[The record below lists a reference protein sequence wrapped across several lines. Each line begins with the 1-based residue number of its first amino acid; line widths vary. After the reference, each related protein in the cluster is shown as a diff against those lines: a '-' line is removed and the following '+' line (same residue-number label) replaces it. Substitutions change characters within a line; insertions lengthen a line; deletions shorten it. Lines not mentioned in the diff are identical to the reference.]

1 MKRTIPL
8 ILMML
13 LIVYGA
19 IDAQKK
25 QNISLP
31 DRRPTAGM
39 LFAHEQSDR
48 YAEITNPKL
57 LHINREE
64 PRSTFSSFTD
74 IQEALA
80 AGYTS
85 KGSDVVLLNGSWKFH
100 YTDRLSQRP
109 KEGFQKADFNDSG
122 WNDIQVPGNWEV
134 QGFGVP
140 IYVNTTYEFTSPGH
154 TPYWDRPNPPLVPE
168 EFNPTGTYRKT
179 FTLPDNWN
187 GKEIILVADAAKG
200 AAYYYL
206 NGEFVGMN
214 KEGKLPSRFNVT
226 NQANAGENVLAVQ
239 IHRWSSGSYLEC
251 QDFWRLSGFD
261 RDVYLYARPK
271 LHLAD
276 IFAHPDLDANYT
288 NGQFAL
294 DITVASPE
302 GNTRPFIIAYTLS
315 DEAGKKVA
323 DGSLTEKSS
332 GRASVRFEKMIPGV
346 KKWSAETPCL
356 YTLAIELM
364 DEMGST
370 LEATT
375 LKVGFRTAEIKNRQF
390 LINGQP
396 VLLKGVNLHEHN
408 EHTGH
413 YVTEE
418 LIRKDFELFRKYN
431 VNAVRTSH
439 YPQSELFYRLADEY
453 GIYVID
459 EANIESHGMGYNLRK
474 GGTLGNN
481 PLFLEDHLSRT
492 AGMVER
498 DKNHP
503 CVIIWS
509 LGNEA
514 GNGYNFYET
523 YRWIKS
529 RDTSR
534 PVQYERAVLE
544 WNSDIFA
551 PMYSNPS
558 EIEWYAN
565 DPASNRPLILC
576 EYAHAMG
583 NSLGNFTEY
592 WNIIRKYPLLQGGF
606 IWDWIDQGLVKND
619 EQGNRFWAYG
629 GDYGPTGTPSSGDFC
644 INGVVFPDRSVKP
657 HTEEM
662 RKVYQHVWF
671 RNFNP
676 ADGSVELF
684 NEHFFSD
691 LSSYQITYSIK
702 AGGKE
707 LAKGKLR
714 ANAAPQ
720 ETVKIAIPGW
730 SRYTGRKEQLTV
742 NFTVTQQKEERLIP
756 AGWVVAR
763 NQFVVNDYPT
773 PTTGKLKAAGTEET
787 ETSVIV
793 SGRHFKAVFDKQTG
807 LLVSYRVNGAEYIE
821 NGAGPRPFFWRAP
834 IDNDYGA
841 RLPERLSAWREASY
855 RKPKAEGLK
864 ITRGETTTLTYRY
877 SYPETGASNEVTYT
891 LYDNGTLHISNRFDA
906 TSSDTEMIPRIGMRI
921 QLTGELVQADYYG
934 RGPWENYA
942 DRKSAAFLDRYTSP
956 ISEMVT
962 RYVLPQ
968 ENGHH
973 TDTRW
978 LALTRKSGSGLLFV
992 ADDLF
997 EFNVSNYLLETIS
1010 NGESLNNDA
1019 PAGTAPRNK
1028 HISDYHPSDVV
1039 DLFIDHRMQG
1049 VGGNNSWGKL
1059 PLEEYLIRPGEATAT
1074 YGFTLIPIK
1083 NRKEVKRLI
1092 FSS

>member
-8 ILMML
+8 ILMS
-13 LIVYGA
+13 LIVCG
-19 IDAQKK
+19 
-25 QNISLP
+25 
-31 DRRPTAGM
+31 RPTAGM
-39 LFAHEQSDR
+39 LSAQEQSDR
-48 YAEITNPKL
+48 YAEIINPKL

-74 IQEALA
+74 LKEALA
-80 AGYTS
+80 AGYIS

-100 YTDRLSQRP
+100 YTDRFSQRP
-109 KEGFQKADFNDSG
+109 KEGFQKADFDDSG
-122 WNDIQVPGNWEV
+122 WNDIRVPGNWEV

-179 FTLPDNWN
+179 FTLPDNWQE
-187 GKEIILVADAAKG
+187 KEIILVADAARG

-214 KEGKLPSRFNVT
+214 KEGKLPARFNVT
-226 NQANAGENVLAVQ
+226 DQAKAGENVLAVQ

-276 IFAHPDLDANYT
+276 IFAHPGLDASYT

-302 GNTRPFIIAYTLS
+302 GNTRPFTLTYTLS

-323 DGSLTEKSS
+323 GGSLTEKVSE
-332 GRASVRFEKMIPGV
+332 RASVRFEEMIPGV
-346 KKWSAETPCL
+346 KKWSAETPHL
-356 YTLAIELM
+356 YTLAVELM
-364 DEMGST
+364 DEKGST
-370 LEATT
+370 LEATA

-390 LINGQP
+390 LVNGQP
-396 VLLKGVNLHEHN
+396 ILLKGVNLHEHN

-439 YPQSELFYRLADEY
+439 YPQPELFYRLADEY

-492 AGMVER
+492 SGMVER

-503 CVIIWS
+503 CVITWS

-534 PVQYERAVLE
+534 PVQYERAVME

-551 PMYSNPS
+551 PMYSDPD
-558 EIEWYAN
+558 EIERYAN
-565 DPASNRPLILC
+565 DPASDRPLILC

-592 WNIIRKYPLLQGGF
+592 WDIIRKYPLLQGGF
-606 IWDWIDQGLVKND
+606 IWDWVDQGLVKND
-619 EQGNRFWAYG
+619 EKGSRFWAYG

-676 ADGSVELF
+676 VDGSVELF

-691 LSSYQITYSIK
+691 LSNYQITYSIK
-702 AGGKE
+702 TEGKE
-707 LAKGKLR
+707 LAQGRLQ
-714 ANAAPQ
+714 AEAAPQ
-720 ETVKIAIPGW
+720 EAVKVAVPGW
-730 SRYTGRKEQLTV
+730 ARYAGRKEQLTV

-763 NQFVVNDYPT
+763 NQFVVNDYSARI
-773 PTTGKLKAAGTEET
+773 TGKLKAAGTEET

-793 SGRHFKAVFDKQTG
+793 SGRRFKAVFDKQTG
-807 LLVSYRVNGAEYIE
+807 LLTSYRVDGTEYIE

-841 RLPERLSAWREASY
+841 RLPKRLSAWREASY
-855 RKPKAEGLK
+855 RELRAEGLK

-906 TSSDTEMIPRIGMRI
+906 TNSDTEMIPRIGMRM

-942 DRKSAAFLDRYTSP
+942 DRKSSAFLDRYTSP
-956 ISEMVT
+956 INEMVT

-978 LALTRKSGSGLLFV
+978 LALTRKSGNGLLFV

-997 EFNVSNYLLETIS
+997 EFNVSNYLLETIT

-1028 HISDYHPSDVV
+1028 HISDYRPSDVV

-1059 PLEEYLIRPGEATAT
+1059 PLEEYLIRPGEASAT
-1074 YGFTLIPIK
+1074 YGFTLIPIR
-1083 NRKEVKRLI
+1083 NRKEVERHIL
-1092 FSS
+1092 SSSTEN

>member
-1 MKRTIPL
+1 MKEI
-8 ILMML
+8 L
-13 LIVYGA
+13 LIFTL
-19 IDAQKK
+19 
-25 QNISLP
+25 ISLGSGILN
-31 DRRPTAGM
+31 AQ
-39 LFAHEQSDR
+39 EQSNR
-48 YAEITNPKL
+48 YVEITNPKL
-57 LHINREE
+57 LHINRED
-64 PRSTFSSFTD
+64 PRATFSSFREIKD
-74 IQEALA
+74 ALEAD
-80 AGYTS
+80 YST
-85 KGSDVVLLNGSWKFH
+85 KGSDVVLLNGTWKFH
-100 YTDRLSQRP
+100 YSERFNERP
-109 KEGFQKADFNDSG
+109 KEGFQDSG
-122 WNDIQVPGNWEV
+122 FDDRGWSDIKVPGNWEL

-140 IYVNTTYEFTSPGH
+140 IYVNTPYEFTSPGH
-154 TPYWDRPNPPLVPE
+154 APYWDKPNPPLVPE
-168 EFNPTGTYRKT
+168 EFNPTGTYRKK
-179 FTLPDNWN
+179 FTLPDNWQE
-187 GKEIILVADAAKG
+187 KEIILVADAVKG

-206 NGEFVGMN
+206 NGQFVGMN
-214 KEGKLPSRFNVT
+214 KEGKLPARFNVT
-226 NQANAGENVLAVQ
+226 GQTKAGDNILAVQ

-276 IFAHPDLDANYT
+276 IFARPDLDDNYVD
-288 NGQFAL
+288 GHFGL
-294 DITVASPE
+294 DVTVASPVSSA
-302 GNTRPFIIAYTLS
+302 RPFTVRYSLT
-315 DEAGKKVA
+315 DETGRKVA
-323 DGSLTEKSS
+323 DGVLRDECSRE
-332 GRASVRFEKMIPGV
+332 ASVHFEKLIPGV
-346 KKWSAETPCL
+346 KKWSAETPHL
-356 YTLAIELM
+356 YTLAIELV
-364 DEMGST
+364 DEKGSAI
-370 LEATT
+370 EATA
-375 LKVGFRTAEIKNRQF
+375 LKIGFRRAEIKDSQF
-390 LINGQP
+390 LVNGQP

-418 LIRKDFELFRKYN
+418 LIRKDFGLFRKYN

-439 YPQSELFYRLADEY
+439 YPQPELFYRLADEY
-453 GIYVID
+453 GIYIID

-492 AGMVER
+492 MGMVER

-503 CVIIWS
+503 CVVTWS

-534 PVQYERAVLE
+534 PVQYERAVME

-551 PMYSNPS
+551 PMYATPD
-558 EIEWYAN
+558 EIERYAN
-565 DPASNRPLILC
+565 DPLSDRPLILC

-592 WNIIRKYPLLQGGF
+592 WNLIRKYPLLQGGF
-606 IWDWIDQGLVKND
+606 IWDWVDQGLVKSD
-619 EQGNRFWAYG
+619 EDGNRFWAYG
-629 GDYGPTGTPSSGDFC
+629 GDYGAVGTPSSGNFC

-662 RKVYQHVWF
+662 RKVYQNIWF

-676 ADGSVELF
+676 SAGTVEIH
-684 NEHFFSD
+684 NEQFFTD
-691 LSSYQITYSIK
+691 LSRYQIGYSIK
-702 AGGKE
+702 ANGRE
-707 LAKGKLR
+707 LTNGLLKVE
-714 ANAAPQ
+714 AAPQ
-720 ETVKIAIPGW
+720 ETVSVEIPDW
-730 SRYTGRKEQLTV
+730 AKYSRRDEQLTI
-742 NFTVTQQKEERLIP
+742 NFSVTQKDEERLIP

-763 NQFVVNDYPT
+763 DQFVFNEYPALLS
-773 PTTGKLKAAGTEET
+773 GDLKPAGVEEN

-793 SGRHFKAVFDKQTG
+793 SGRRYKAVFDRESG
-807 LLVSYRVNGAEYIE
+807 LLTSYQVDGTEYIE
-821 NGAGPRPFFWRAP
+821 KGAGPRPFFWRAP

-841 RLPERLSAWREASY
+841 RLPQKLSAWKEASY
-855 RKPKAEGLK
+855 RVPKAENLK
-864 ITRGETTTLTYRY
+864 ITTGDKTILTYRY
-877 SYPETGASNEVTYT
+877 SYPEAGASNEVVYT
-891 LYDNGTLHISNRFDA
+891 LYDNGAMHISNTFDA
-906 TSSDTEMIPRIGMRI
+906 RTSGTELIPRIGMRM

-942 DRKSAAFLDRYTSP
+942 DRKNATFLDRYSSP

-973 TDTRW
+973 TDSRW
-978 LALTRKSGSGLLFV
+978 LALTLKSGRGLLFV
-992 ADDLF
+992 ADDQF
-997 EFNVSNYLLETIS
+997 EFNVSHYLLETIS

-1028 HISDYHPSDVV
+1028 HINDYRPSDMV

-1059 PLEEYLIRPGEATAT
+1059 PLEEYLIRPLKSTVT

-1083 NRKEVKRLI
+1083 NRKEIDRY
-1092 FSS
+1092 FR

>member
-1 MKRTIPL
+1 MKK
-8 ILMML
+8 ILLFISVSLAAVML
-13 LIVYGA
+13 S
-19 IDAQKK
+19 AQ
-25 QNISLP
+25 
-31 DRRPTAGM
+31 
-39 LFAHEQSDR
+39 EQANR
-48 YAEITNPKL
+48 YAEITNPNL

-64 PRSTFSSFTD
+64 PRSTFYSFTNMK
-74 IQEALA
+74 EALD
-80 AGYTS
+80 AGYSS
-85 KGSDVVLLNGSWKFH
+85 KGSEVVLLNGIWKFH
-100 YTDRLSQRP
+100 YTDQFNERP
-109 KEGFQKADFNDSG
+109 KEGFQDPGFDDSG
-122 WNDIQVPGNWEV
+122 WSNIRVPGNWEV

-154 TPYWDRPNPPLVPE
+154 APYWDKPNPPLVPE
-168 EFNPTGTYRKT
+168 AFNPTGTYRKV
-179 FTLPDNWN
+179 FTLPDNWQ
-187 GKEIILVADAAKG
+187 GKEIILVADAARG

-206 NGEFVGMN
+206 NGQFVGMN
-214 KEGKLPSRFNVT
+214 KEGKLPARFNVT
-226 NQANAGENVLAVQ
+226 DQAKTGENVLAVQ

-271 LHLAD
+271 LHLED

-294 DITVASPE
+294 DVTVASSKE
-302 GNTRPFIIAYTLS
+302 NSRPFTVTYTLL
-315 DEAGKKVA
+315 DETGKKVA
-323 DGSLTEKSS
+323 N
-332 GRASVRFEKMIPGV
+332 GRASQESAGRETLHFEQVIPEV
-346 KKWSAETPCL
+346 KKWSAETPHL

-364 DEMGST
+364 DEKGNT
-370 LEATT
+370 LEATA
-375 LKVGFRTAEIKNRQF
+375 LKVGFRKTEIKNRQF
-390 LINGQP
+390 LLNGKP
-396 VLLKGVNLHEHN
+396 ILLKGVNRHEHN

-418 LIRKDFELFRKYN
+418 LMRKDFELFRKYN
-431 VNAVRTSH
+431 VNAVRNSH
-439 YPQSELFYRLADEY
+439 YPQPELFYRLADEY

-492 AGMVER
+492 IGMVER

-503 CVIIWS
+503 CVITWS

-534 PVQYERAVLE
+534 PVQYERAGME
-544 WNSDIFA
+544 WNTDIFV
-551 PMYSNPS
+551 PMYATPDD
-558 EIEWYAN
+558 IERYAK
-565 DPASNRPLILC
+565 DPLSDRPLILC

-592 WNIIRKYPLLQGGF
+592 WDLIRKYPLLQGGF
-606 IWDWIDQGLVKND
+606 IWDWVDQGLVKMD
-619 EQGNRFWAYG
+619 ENGNRFWAYG

-662 RKVYQHVWF
+662 RKVYQNIWF
-671 RNFNP
+671 RNFDP
-676 ADGSVELF
+676 TTGSVELY
-684 NEHFFSD
+684 NEHFFTD
-691 LSSYQITYSIK
+691 LSRYKITYSIK
-702 AGGKE
+702 SEGKE
-707 LAKGKLR
+707 LAKGELK
-714 ANAAPQ
+714 AEAAPQ
-720 ETVKIAIPGW
+720 ETVKLAIPGW
-730 SRYTGRKEQLTV
+730 IRYAGRKEQLTV
-742 NFTVTQQKEERLIP
+742 NFTVTQLEEERLIP

-763 NQFVVNDYPT
+763 DQFVVNDYPT
-773 PTTGKLKAAGTEET
+773 LVTGKLKAAEVEET

-793 SGRHFKAVFDKQTG
+793 SGRRYKAVFDKQTG
-807 LLVSYRVNGAEYIE
+807 LLTSYRVDGTEYIE

-841 RLPERLSAWREASY
+841 RLPQRLSAWKTASY
-855 RKPKAEGLK
+855 QEPKAENLK
-864 ITRGETTTLTYRY
+864 ITTGTETTLTYRY
-877 SYPETGASNEVTYT
+877 NYPEAGASNEVTYT
-891 LYDNGTLHISNRFDA
+891 LYDNGTIHISNRFDA
-906 TSSDTEMIPRIGMRI
+906 TASKTELIPRIGMRM
-921 QLTGELVQADYYG
+921 QLTDELIQAEYYG

-942 DRKSAAFLDRYTSP
+942 DRKSSAFVDRYTSP

-978 LALTRKSGSGLLFV
+978 LALTQKSGTGLLFV

-1019 PAGTAPRNK
+1019 PVGTAPRNK
-1028 HISDYHPSDVV
+1028 HINDYRPSDVV
-1039 DLFIDHRMQG
+1039 DLFIDYRMQG
-1049 VGGNNSWGKL
+1049 VGGNNSWGAL
-1059 PLEEYLIRPGEATAT
+1059 PLEKYLIRPEESSVT
-1074 YGFTLIPIK
+1074 YGFTLIPIRSR
-1083 NRKEVKRLI
+1083 NEIERYFR
-1092 FSS
+1092 

>member
-1 MKRTIPL
+1 MRKL
-8 ILMML
+8 VML
-13 LIVYGA
+13 LVLIVG
-19 IDAQKK
+19 IGTTCMVNAQ
-25 QNISLP
+25 
-31 DRRPTAGM
+31 
-39 LFAHEQSDR
+39 EQADR

-64 PRSTFSSFTD
+64 PRATFSSFRD
-74 IQEALA
+74 INEALD
-80 AGYTS
+80 AGYSS
-85 KGSDVVLLNGSWKFH
+85 KGSDVVLLNGSWKFQ
-100 YTDRLSQRP
+100 YSDRFSERP
-109 KEGFQKADFNDSG
+109 KEGFQDPAFDDSG
-122 WNDIQVPGNWEV
+122 WGNIRVPGNWEV
-134 QGFGVP
+134 QGYGDP
-140 IYVNTTYEFTSPGH
+140 IYVNTTYEFTSQGH
-154 TPYWDRPNPPLVPE
+154 APYWDKPNPPLVPE
-168 EFNPTGTYRKT
+168 EFNPTGTYRKR
-179 FTLPDNWN
+179 FTLPDNWQE
-187 GKEIILVADAAKG
+187 KEIILVADAARG

-206 NGEFVGMN
+206 NGQFIGMN
-214 KEGKLPSRFNVT
+214 KEGKLPARFDVT
-226 NQANAGENVLAVQ
+226 GHAKTGENVLAVQ

-276 IFAHPDLDANYT
+276 IFAQPDLDANYAD
-288 NGQFAL
+288 GHFEL
-294 DITVASPE
+294 DVTVAFSE
-302 GNTRPFIIAYTLS
+302 ESTRPFTVTYNLTDETGNKVAEGSLS
-315 DEAGKKVA
+315 EKSAGK
-323 DGSLTEKSS
+323 
-332 GRASVRFEKMIPGV
+332 ASVRFEQVIPDV
-346 KKWSAETPCL
+346 KRWSAETPHL
-356 YTLAIELM
+356 YTLTIELM
-364 DEMGST
+364 DEEGSII
-370 LEATT
+370 EATA
-375 LKVGFRTAEIKNRQF
+375 LRVGFRTTEIRNRQ
-390 LINGQP
+390 LLVNGQP

-439 YPQSELFYRLADEY
+439 YPQSELFYQLADEY

-481 PLFLEDHLSRT
+481 PLFLEDHMSRT
-492 AGMVER
+492 VGMVER

-503 CVIIWS
+503 CVVTWS

-534 PVQYERAVLE
+534 PVQYERAVME

-551 PMYSNPS
+551 PMYATPD
-558 EIEWYAN
+558 EIERYAE
-565 DPASNRPLILC
+565 DPLSDRPLILC

-592 WNIIRKYPLLQGGF
+592 WDIIRKYPILQGGF
-606 IWDWIDQGLVKND
+606 IWDWVDQGLVKSD
-619 EQGNRFWAYG
+619 EEGNRYWAYG
-629 GDYGPTGTPSSGDFC
+629 GDYGSVGTPSSGDFC

-662 RKVYQHVWF
+662 RKVYQSVWF

-676 ADGSVELF
+676 DEGSVELY
-684 NEHFFSD
+684 NEHFFTD
-691 LSSYQITYSIK
+691 LSQYQISYSIK
-702 AGGKE
+702 SNGRE
-707 LAKGKLR
+707 LAKGSLQVE
-714 ANAAPQ
+714 ADPQ
-720 ETVKIAIPGW
+720 ERVKVVIPDW
-730 SRYTGRKEQLTV
+730 SRHADRDEQLTINLV
-742 NFTVTQQKEERLIP
+742 VTQQEDERLIP

-763 NQFVVNDYPT
+763 DQFVVNDYP
-773 PTTGKLKAAGTEET
+773 PLVTGKLKAASVEESDS
-787 ETSVIV
+787 SVIV
-793 SGRHFKAVFDKQTG
+793 NGRRFRAVFDRESG
-807 LLVSYRVNGAEYIE
+807 LLTSYRVDGTEYIE

-841 RLPERLSAWREASY
+841 RLPQKLSAWKEASY
-855 RKPKAEGLK
+855 QEPKAENLR
-864 ITRGETTTLTYRY
+864 ITTGSETTLTYRY
-877 SYPETGASNEVTYT
+877 RYPEAGASNEVTYT
-891 LYDNGTLHISNRFDA
+891 LYDNGTMHISNTFDA
-906 TSSDTEMIPRIGMRI
+906 TASGTAFIPRIGMRM

-942 DRKSAAFLDRYTSP
+942 DRKSATFLDRYSSP
-956 ISEMVT
+956 VSEMMT

-978 LALTRKSGSGLLFV
+978 LALTQKSDRGLLFV

-997 EFNVSNYLLETIS
+997 EFNASNYLLETIS

-1019 PAGTAPRNK
+1019 PVGTAPRNK
-1028 HISDYHPSDVV
+1028 HIHDYRPSDLV

-1059 PLEEYLIRPGEATAT
+1059 PLEEYLIRPEKNAVT

-1083 NRKEVKRLI
+1083 NRKEIERY
-1092 FSS
+1092 FR